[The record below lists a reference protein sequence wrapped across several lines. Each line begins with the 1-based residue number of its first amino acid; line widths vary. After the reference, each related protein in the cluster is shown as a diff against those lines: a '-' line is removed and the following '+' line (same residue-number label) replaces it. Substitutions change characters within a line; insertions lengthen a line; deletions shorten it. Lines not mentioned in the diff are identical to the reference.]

1 MKRILIVEDNE
12 KSICLARI
20 ILEEE
25 GYEVIEAK
33 GGTRARVWGLPF
45 PRDWW
50 RCMVA

>member
-12 KSICLARI
+12 KSLYLERF

-25 GYEVIEAK
+25 GHEVIEAK